1 MYYCCYSLCSASKND
16 LQQMDWEFSEELHK
30 KAKTKKLRYGTDWVR
45 FSGLQVAMQIY
56 ARLGNSAVLQLG
68 QVLQVIWR

>member
-1 MYYCCYSLCSASKND
+1 
-16 LQQMDWEFSEELHK
+16 MDWEFSEELHK

-56 ARLGNSAVLQLG
+56 ARLGNSAMLQLG